1 MADNQQHITPTAE
14 LIRQYLEGKLDG
26 KTMHALE
33 KQALDDP
40 FLADA
45 LEGYAKYPT
54 DQRSALSE
62 LQQRL
67 QQRVAPAEKKVRRLD
82 YRWLAA
88 ASVLLILC
96 ISGVMLLNRTQKAP
110 EIAQAIKVDTT
121 AEQKLILPDSAAPA
135 ANPNADVA
143 AAQATN
149 AQGVLSDS
157 NAKPTEEFNTNTA
170 RAKTKQPAANAHT
183 AREEEKAS
191 VANANAARAD
201 IANVAGSEIKA
212 FAPPPSPALQ
222 KTAPYGF
229 VLKGESK
236 QSNNNIQIR
245 GISRF
250 KDSGALVLMDGVPV
264 KPDSIRFINPRE
276 IDNVSILK
284 DATASAV
291 YGVSAANGVILVTT
305 KKAKQAL
312 RFGGTNADSTFA
324 SYNKIDTIN
333 IGGNRPIAGK
343 LDSKVEGLV
352 TGAKSNF
359 SNYYTDDNVHKISGV
374 VVDEKT
380 GKRIPGVSVTVNGTN
395 RGAVTDTAGS
405 FALHIAAKSK
415 AELGFSLLGYAQKK
429 VTVSES
435 TNNLNIALPSSNVQL
450 NETVVVGYGAKEKK
464 SLVPPFPLV
473 GDEAYSVYLV
483 TNKMVEIPGLKV
495 SQSGKVHISFTVMP
509 DGALQD
515 FKVLQGMS
523 KEADSIA
530 IQRIKDGPAW
540 MPASN
545 KKKATVEV
553 IVPVE
558 LVKKR
563 Q

>member
-14 LIRQYLEGKLDG
+14 LIRQYLEGKLDS

-67 QQRVAPAEKKVRRLD
+67 QERVAPAEKKVRRLD

-88 ASVLLILC
+88 ASVLLILS

-110 EIAQAIKVDTT
+110 EIAQTLEK
-121 AEQKLILPDSAAPA
+121 EKKEILPDSAAPA
-135 ANPNADVA
+135 ANANADVA
-143 AAQATN
+143 AAQATDT
-149 AQGVLSDS
+149 QGVLSDS
-157 NAKPTEEFNTNTA
+157 NAKPAEEFA
-170 RAKTKQPAANAHT
+170 RAKTKKPTANANT
-183 AREEEKAS
+183 ARNEETQA
-191 VANANAARAD
+191 VANANTARD
-201 IANVAGSEIKA
+201 EIKA
-212 FAPPPSPALQ
+212 FAPPPSPSLQ
-222 KTAPYGF
+222 KTAPYGVVF
-229 VLKGESK
+229 KGESK
-236 QSNNNIQIR
+236 DNIQIR
-245 GISRF
+245 GTSSI
-250 KDSGALVLMDGVPV
+250 KDSGALVVIDGVPV
-264 KPDSIRFINPRE
+264 KPDSLRFINPAE
-276 IDNVSILK
+276 IENVSILK
-284 DATASAV
+284 DATASAL
-291 YGVSAANGVILVTT
+291 YGARAAKGVVLVTT
-305 KKAKQAL
+305 KKVQQAP
-312 RFGGTNADSTFA
+312 RFGAINTDSAFA

-380 GKRIPGVSVTVNGTN
+380 GKRIPGVSVTVNGSN
-395 RGAVTDTAGS
+395 RGAVTDTSGS
-405 FALHIAAKSK
+405 FALHIASKSK
-415 AELGFSLLGYAQKK
+415 AELGFSSVGYAQKK
-429 VTVSES
+429 ITVSES
-435 TNNLNIALPSSNVQL
+435 TNNLNVALPSRRDQL
-450 NETVVVGYGAKEKK
+450 NETVVVGYAKEKK

-483 TNKMVEIPGLKV
+483 TNKKAEIPGLKV
-495 SQSGKVHISFTVMP
+495 PQSGKVHISFSVMP
-509 DGALQD
+509 DGTLQD
-515 FKVLQGMS
+515 FKVLQGMG

-553 IVPVE
+553 IIPIE
-558 LVKKR
+558 LVKKG

>member
-45 LEGYAKYPT
+45 LEGYAKYPA

-110 EIAQAIKVDTT
+110 EIAQTLEK
-121 AEQKLILPDSAAPA
+121 EKKEILPDSAAPA
-135 ANPNADVA
+135 APAAPAANANADVTSAKAANAKPAEEINADVA
-143 AAQATN
+143 RSKTIAPAADAKDEIAPTPPAQPALV
-149 AQGVLSDS
+149 AAPQGV
-157 NAKPTEEFNTNTA
+157 AI
-170 RAKTKQPAANAHT
+170 R
-183 AREEEKAS
+183 REM
-191 VANANAARAD
+191 
-201 IANVAGSEIKA
+201 
-212 FAPPPSPALQ
+212 
-222 KTAPYGF
+222 
-229 VLKGESK
+229 K
-236 QSNNNIQIR
+236 QSNANIQIR
-245 GISRF
+245 GISSM
-250 KDSGALVLMDGVPV
+250 KDSGALVIMDGVPA
-264 KPDSIRFINPRE
+264 KLDSINPAE
-276 IDNVSILK
+276 IENVQVLK

-291 YGVSAANGVILVTT
+291 YGAKAANGVILVTT
-305 KKAKQAL
+305 KKSKQAP
-312 RFGGTNADSTFA
+312 RFGAANADSAFA
-324 SYNKIDTIN
+324 SLNKIDTIH
-333 IGGNRPIAGK
+333 IGGNKPIAGI

-405 FALHIAAKSK
+405 FALHIASKSK
-415 AELGFSLLGYAQKK
+415 AELGFSSVGYAQKK
-429 VTVSES
+429 VTVSQS
-435 TNNLNIALPSSNVQL
+435 TSNLNVALPSSRNQL

-464 SLVPPFPLV
+464 SLVPPFPLA

-483 TNKMVEIPGLKV
+483 TNKTVEIPGLKV
-495 SQSGKVHISFTVMP
+495 PQSGKVHISFSVMP

-515 FKVLQGMS
+515 FKVLQGMG

-558 LVKKR
+558 LVKKG

>member
-1 MADNQQHITPTAE
+1 MSDNQQHITPTAE
-14 LIRQYLEGKLDG
+14 LIRQYLEGRLDG

-54 DQRSALSE
+54 DQRPALSE

-96 ISGVMLLNRTQKAP
+96 ISGVMLLNRTQKPP
-110 EIAQAIKVDTT
+110 EIAQTLEKEKKETP
-121 AEQKLILPDSAAPA
+121 PDSAAPVSPA
-135 ANPNADVA
+135 ANANADVA
-143 AAQATN
+143 AAQATD
-149 AQGVLSDS
+149 V
-157 NAKPTEEFNTNTA
+157 KPAEEVVNTNIA
-170 RAKTKQPAANAHT
+170 RSKIKESAADV
-183 AREEEKAS
+183 KG
-191 VANANAARAD
+191 D
-201 IANVAGSEIKA
+201 IAPVPPAQPA
-212 FAPPPSPALQ
+212 FAPPPALSRAAPKEFTLGSENKQGSP
-222 KTAPYGF
+222 
-229 VLKGESK
+229 
-236 QSNNNIQIR
+236 NIMIR
-245 GISRF
+245 GTSSRN
-250 KDSGALVLMDGVPV
+250 DSNLLVIMDGVPV
-264 KPDSIRFINPRE
+264 KPDSINPAE
-276 IDNVSILK
+276 VENIQVLK

-291 YGVSAANGVILVTT
+291 YGARAANGVILVTT
-305 KKAKQAL
+305 KKGKQGM
-312 RFGGTNADSTFA
+312 RFGSSNFDSAFV

-333 IGGNRPIAGK
+333 IGGSKPIAGV

-380 GKRIPGVSVTVNGTN
+380 GKRIPGVSVTVNGSN
-395 RGAVTDTAGS
+395 RGAVTDTAGN
-405 FALHIAAKSK
+405 FALHIASKSK
-415 AELGFSLLGYAQKK
+415 AELGFSYTGYAQKK
-429 VTVSES
+429 VTVSQN
-435 TNNLNIALPSSNVQL
+435 TNNLNIALPSREAQL

-483 TNKMVEIPGLKV
+483 TNKTVEIPGLKV
-495 SQSGKVHISFTVMP
+495 PQSGKVHISFTVMP
-509 DGALQD
+509 DGVLQD
-515 FKVLQGMS
+515 FKVLQGMG

-530 IQRIKDGPAW
+530 IQRIKNGPAW

-558 LVKKR
+558 LIKKGAR
-563 Q
+563 

>member
-45 LEGYAKYPT
+45 LEGYAKYPA
-54 DQRSALSE
+54 DQRPALSE

-110 EIAQAIKVDTT
+110 EIAQTLEKKET
-121 AEQKLILPDSAAPA
+121 LPDSAAPA
-135 ANPNADVA
+135 A
-143 AAQATN
+143 
-149 AQGVLSDS
+149 G
-157 NAKPTEEFNTNTA
+157 NAKPTEEFN
-170 RAKTKQPAANAHT
+170 
-183 AREEEKAS
+183 
-191 VANANAARAD
+191 ANAARPA
-201 IANVAGSEIKA
+201 IKEPAASANTARSEIKKPA
-212 FAPPPSPALQ
+212 VADVKEEIAPAPPALVA
-222 KTAPYGF
+222 APQG
-229 VLKGESK
+229 VTIRREMKLSDA
-236 QSNNNIQIR
+236 NIRIR
-245 GISRF
+245 GTSSM
-250 KDSGALVLMDGVPV
+250 KDSGVLVLKDGVPA
-264 KPDSIRFINPRE
+264 KLDSINPAE
-276 IDNVSILK
+276 VEDIQILK

-291 YGVSAANGVILVTT
+291 YGAKAANGVILVTT
-305 KKAKQAL
+305 KKGRQ
-312 RFGGTNADSTFA
+312 ADSGFA
-324 SYNKIDTIN
+324 FFNRIDTIN
-333 IGGNRPIAGK
+333 IGGNKPIAGV

-395 RGAVTDTAGS
+395 RGAVTDTSGS
-405 FALHIAAKSK
+405 FALHIASKSK
-415 AELGFSLLGYAQKK
+415 AELGFSSLGYAQKK
-429 VTVSES
+429 VTVSQS
-435 TNNLNIALPSSNVQL
+435 TNNLNVSLPSSSGQL

-483 TNKMVEIPGLKV
+483 TNKTAEIPGLKV
-495 SQSGKVHISFTVMP
+495 PQTGKVHISFSVMP
-509 DGALQD
+509 DGTLQD
-515 FKVLQGMS
+515 FKVLQGMG

-545 KKKATVEV
+545 KKKATVEL

-558 LVKKR
+558 LVKKG

>member
-1 MADNQQHITPTAE
+1 MTDNQQHITPTAE

-45 LEGYAKYPT
+45 LEGYAKYPN
-54 DQRSALSE
+54 DQRPALSE

-110 EIAQAIKVDTT
+110 EIAQTLENKETP
-121 AEQKLILPDSAAPA
+121 PDSAAP
-135 ANPNADVA
+135 VA
-143 AAQATN
+143 
-149 AQGVLSDS
+149 G
-157 NAKPTEEFNTNTA
+157 NAKPTEDAA
-170 RAKTKQPAANAHT
+170 RSAIKEPAANANGDVAHSKT
-183 AREEEKAS
+183 NATEDAARSAIKEPA
-191 VANANAARAD
+191 ANANGDVAHSKTNASEDAARSA
-201 IANVAGSEIKA
+201 IKEPAANANGDVAPSEIKA
-212 FAPPPSPALQ
+212 FAPPPQPALAA
-222 KTAPYGF
+222 AP
-229 VLKGESK
+229 KGVRPREENR
-236 QSNNNIQIR
+236 QSNANIQIR
-245 GISRF
+245 GISSM
-250 KDSGALVLMDGVPV
+250 KDSGVLVLKDGIPA
-264 KPDSIRFINPRE
+264 KLDSINPAE
-276 IDNVSILK
+276 VENIQVLK

-291 YGVSAANGVILVTT
+291 YGAKAANGVILVTT
-305 KKAKQAL
+305 KKSKHANS
-312 RFGGTNADSTFA
+312 GFA
-324 SYNKIDTIN
+324 SFNKIDTIH
-333 IGGNRPIAGK
+333 IGGNKPIAGI

-380 GKRIPGVSVTVNGTN
+380 GKRIPGVSVTVNGSN

-405 FALHIAAKSK
+405 FALHIASKSK
-415 AELGFSLLGYAQKK
+415 AELGFSSLGYAQKK
-429 VTVSES
+429 VTVSQS
-435 TNNLNIALPSSNVQL
+435 TNNLNIALPSSSGQL

-483 TNKMVEIPGLKV
+483 TNKTVEIPGLKV
-495 SQSGKVHISFTVMP
+495 PQAGKVHISFSVMP
-509 DGALQD
+509 DGTLQD
-515 FKVLQGMS
+515 FKVLQGIG
-523 KEADSIA
+523 KEADSMA
-530 IQRIKDGPAW
+530 VQRIKDGPAW

-545 KKKATVEV
+545 KKKATVEL
-553 IVPVE
+553 IVPIE
-558 LVKKR
+558 LVEKG

>member
-45 LEGYAKYPT
+45 LEGYAKYPA
-54 DQRSALSE
+54 DQRPVLSE

-67 QQRVAPAEKKVRRLD
+67 QQRVVPAPAEKKVRRLD

-96 ISGVMLLNRTQKAP
+96 ISGVMLLNRTQKPP
-110 EIAQAIKVDTT
+110 EIAQTLEKEKKEV
-121 AEQKLILPDSAAPA
+121 LPDSAAPA
-135 ANPNADVA
+135 APAANANADVA
-143 AAQATN
+143 AAQATD
-149 AQGVLSDS
+149 V
-157 NAKPTEEFNTNTA
+157 KPAEEIVN
-170 RAKTKQPAANAHT
+170 
-183 AREEEKAS
+183 
-191 VANANAARAD
+191 
-201 IANVAGSEIKA
+201 ANVARSRIKEPAADAERAEIKA
-212 FAPPPSPALQ
+212 FAPPPQPALS
-222 KTAPYGF
+222 KAAPAIAPKEFILRSENKSG
-229 VLKGESK
+229 
-236 QSNNNIQIR
+236 NPNIMLR
-245 GISRF
+245 GTSSV
-250 KDSGALVLMDGVPV
+250 KDSNLLVIMDGVPV
-264 KPDSIRFINPRE
+264 KLDSINPAE
-276 IDNVSILK
+276 IENVTVLK

-291 YGVSAANGVILVTT
+291 YGARAANGVLLVTT
-305 KKAKQAL
+305 KRGKQGM
-312 RFGGTNADSTFA
+312 RFGSSNADSAFI

-333 IGGNRPIAGK
+333 IGGSKPIAGV

-380 GKRIPGVSVTVNGTN
+380 GKRIPGVSVTVNGSN
-395 RGAVTDTAGS
+395 RGAVTDTAGN
-405 FALHIAAKSK
+405 FALHIASKSK
-415 AELGFSLLGYAQKK
+415 AELGFSYTGYAQKK
-429 VTVSES
+429 VTVSQN
-435 TNNLNIALPSSNVQL
+435 TNNLNVALPSRSAQL

-464 SLVPPFPLV
+464 SLVPPFPLA

-483 TNKMVEIPGLKV
+483 TNKTVEIPGLKV
-495 SQSGKVHISFTVMP
+495 PQSGKVHISFTVMP

-515 FKVLQGMS
+515 FKVLQGMG

-530 IQRIKDGPAW
+530 IQRIKNGPAW

-558 LVKKR
+558 LIKKGA